1 MNDLLQ
7 NDRVRTLLREAD
19 DAHRLVERLG
29 ETGGD
34 TAEVREALEGIWR
47 DLGQHVHTIWR
58 DLRAP
63 VHTGTASPEGPP
75 VTRTPSTDEDFDFG
89 PGPDD
94 QSEELGDEITDL
106 PEVTAPPQG
115 QGADEDLE
123 RWYTDEV
130 DWDGPPEP
138 IFSPGE
144 LDESLPATTELVS
157 AAGRVVAN
165 ESGIPDLRA
174 EPAVAGAGPLTLPDD
189 APEWLNDLR
198 ELLEMLRP
206 QDDPAA
212 TEAER
217 LSVEASRVQ
226 WATTNMELRW
236 AEFPEPVRVALVG
249 LLASRARHLQER
261 LEVDVG
267 PRLAL
272 DRLQRYRKAA
282 GLSPVVGLL
291 PDHEPEAGSWTDDAE
306 RWWKALADALHTRAS
321 S

>member
-1 MNDLLQ
+1 MNDLLK
-7 NDRVRTLLREAD
+7 NDRVRTLLREAEDAQRLVDRMGESGD
-19 DAHRLVERLG
+19 DAK
-29 ETGGD
+29 
-34 TAEVREALEGIWR
+34 EVREALEGIWR
-47 DLGQHVHTIWR
+47 DLGRHVHATWR
-58 DLRAP
+58 ELLAAGADAPAEPAP
-63 VHTGTASPEGPP
+63 VVRTAS
-75 VTRTPSTDEDFDFG
+75 SDDDFDFG

-94 QSEELGDEITDL
+94 QSEELDDVTDL

-130 DWDGPPEP
+130 DWDGAPEP
-138 IFSPGE
+138 IFNPGE
-144 LDESLPATTELVS
+144 LEDALPATTEIVS
-157 AAGRVVAN
+157 AEGRVVAN
-165 ESGIPDLRA
+165 DGAIPDLRA
-174 EPAVAGAGPLTLPDD
+174 DGAVAGAEPFVLPEGDP
-189 APEWLNDLR
+189 PEWLGDLR

-249 LLASRARHLQER
+249 LLAARARHLQDR

-291 PDHEPEAGSWTDDAE
+291 PDLGPESGSWTDDAE
-306 RWWKALADALHTRAS
+306 RWWKALSDALHTRA
-321 S
+321 